1 MALQKMGIQNKKTRK
16 PEKIVR
22 KSNNKYIYF
31 IIPAFLTISSCSIQ
45 QQLSENHYIHVG
57 EVILNFEQYNVFN
70 SYRKI
75 KTATSSKGNSK
86 LIFTSS
92 TKSFEYNLDGKED
105 FIDSI
110 VGNKFYNDSEFTII
124 DSLSSII
131 CLPTGCFE
139 LEK

>member
-1 MALQKMGIQNKKTRK
+1 
-16 PEKIVR
+16 
-22 KSNNKYIYF
+22 
-31 IIPAFLTISSCSIQ
+31 
-45 QQLSENHYIHVG
+45 
-57 EVILNFEQYNVFN
+57 VFN